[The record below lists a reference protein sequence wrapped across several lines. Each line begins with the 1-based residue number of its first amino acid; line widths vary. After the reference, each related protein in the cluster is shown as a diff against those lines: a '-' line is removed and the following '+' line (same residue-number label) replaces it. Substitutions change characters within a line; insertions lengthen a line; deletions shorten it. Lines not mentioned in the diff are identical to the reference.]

1 MCPERVCACLGSE
14 RLGSDQ
20 EGRPVQH
27 IDGQAHSEVIVAR
40 YVSLTF
46 PEPGKIILKIG
57 PGDHT
62 CQTFELA
69 RDHLRG
75 LVLDGLPTLLLK

>member
-1 MCPERVCACLGSE
+1 M
-14 RLGSDQ
+14 
-20 EGRPVQH
+20 
-27 IDGQAHSEVIVAR
+27 AR

-62 CQTFELA
+62 CQTFQIEESALKGIV
-69 RDHLRG
+69 RDAMPKLLR
-75 LVLDGLPTLLLK
+75 